1 MVSGQRTAAP
11 RTPPPS
17 PLPVVVYTASS
28 LGLSQA
34 LELAVLSVDS
44 VDYVSVF
51 VYVFSG
57 KDILIVI
64 SPLKLANFPSPAGL
78 SLNITSSKRSCPVL
92 PGLEHPALF
101 PALLLLL
108 VDSTYPSPFLEL
120 QLCESKAKGSLGKTL
135 CLQEVASPILGG
147 Q

>member
-1 MVSGQRTAAP
+1 MVSGQRTASP
-11 RTPPPS
+11 RTPPPT
-17 PLPVVVYTASS
+17 PPPVVVYTASS
-28 LGLSQA
+28 LGLSRVLQ
-34 LELAVLSVDS
+34 LAVLS

-78 SLNITSSKRSCPVL
+78 SLNITYSKRSCQVL

-135 CLQEVASPILGG
+135 CPQEVASRILGG